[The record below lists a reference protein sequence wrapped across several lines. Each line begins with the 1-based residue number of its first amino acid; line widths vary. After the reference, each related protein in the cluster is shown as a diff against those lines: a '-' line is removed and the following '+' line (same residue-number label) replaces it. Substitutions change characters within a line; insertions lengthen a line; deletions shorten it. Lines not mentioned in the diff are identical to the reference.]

1 MALKVYSLDR
11 VPANLVHT
19 LVREVRIHAELS
31 HRAVLTLYGVFQE
44 ASRLVLVLERAA
56 RGDLY
61 QVHRRMLGSRM
72 SEAQLAGVVL
82 APLLDALVYLHA
94 RGVCHRDIKVWL
106 QDNFLGWASR
116 PQVNDSWSPVVARVK
131 PDGSN
136 RTHTLN
142 DPVPKLLYG
151 VSRAPFLMAC

>member
-94 RGVCHRDIKVWL
+94 RGVCHRDIKVRL
-106 QDNFLGWASR
+106 A
-116 PQVNDSWSPVVARVK
+116 VACRELCAV
-131 PDGSN
+131 GCSVLL
-136 RTHTLN
+136 RRLAAAECGLHTVALSSE
-142 DPVPKLLYG
+142 PRK
-151 VSRAPFLMAC
+151 RHIAPPRGLRQ